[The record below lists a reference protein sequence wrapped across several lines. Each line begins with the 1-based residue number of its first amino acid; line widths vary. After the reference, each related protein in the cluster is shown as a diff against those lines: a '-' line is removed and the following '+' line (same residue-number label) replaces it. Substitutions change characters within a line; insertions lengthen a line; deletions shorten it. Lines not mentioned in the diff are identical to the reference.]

1 MFFIKFLNLIL
12 GKVPTMSKDEVN
24 IAIKNSK
31 KVQKEWK
38 LTLMNKRVE
47 VLYKVAE
54 ILEE

>member
-1 MFFIKFLNLIL
+1 
-12 GKVPTMSKDEVN
+12 MSKDEVN